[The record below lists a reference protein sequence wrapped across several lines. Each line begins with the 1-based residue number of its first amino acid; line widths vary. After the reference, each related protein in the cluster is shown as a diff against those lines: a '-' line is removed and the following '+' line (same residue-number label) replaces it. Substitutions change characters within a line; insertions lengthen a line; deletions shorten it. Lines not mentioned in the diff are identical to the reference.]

1 MSQTPTKISNQ
12 SATLNAITA
21 IPNFTT
27 GSASSEKDT
36 DNSLITSNSVNAD
49 LYIDSAYEKNQIVR
63 FKNKILQ
70 SSQGDIKNLF
80 DSEFEF
86 LKSRHEDLVVKSNA
100 TFNSQTKH
108 LQEELKSK
116 DEIINQTLILL
127 SDITNTVI
135 QSKSDIVNKLID
147 ASFASN

>member
-12 SATLNAITA
+12 FATLNAITA

-70 SSQGDIKNLF
+70 SSQGDIKN
-80 DSEFEF
+80 
-86 LKSRHEDLVVKSNA
+86 
-100 TFNSQTKH
+100 
-108 LQEELKSK
+108 
-116 DEIINQTLILL
+116 
-127 SDITNTVI
+127 
-135 QSKSDIVNKLID
+135 
-147 ASFASN
+147 